1 MADIIDLETDFPDC
15 PMYTTEEWG
24 CCSVPGWGKNGDL
37 FLEMFR
43 CFGEAFRKA
52 TGMPGLRA

>member
-1 MADIIDLETDFPDC
+1 MADIIDLETDLPDC
-15 PMYTTEEWG
+15 PNTREEWG

-43 CFGEAFRKA
+43 CFGEAFREA
-52 TGMPGLRA
+52 TGMPALRA